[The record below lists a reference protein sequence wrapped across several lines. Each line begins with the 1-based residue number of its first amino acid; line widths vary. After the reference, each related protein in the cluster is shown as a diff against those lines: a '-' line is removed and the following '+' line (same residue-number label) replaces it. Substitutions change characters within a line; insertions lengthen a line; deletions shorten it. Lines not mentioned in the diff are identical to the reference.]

1 MQIKKKSF
9 LWQKISLK
17 KKQSSMHKNER
28 FVLLMEKTEEI
39 SHDESTS
46 AYKYHIIGRS

>member
-1 MQIKKKSF
+1 MAKDF
-9 LWQKISLK
+9 LK

-39 SHDESTS
+39 SHDESTPS
-46 AYKYHIIGRS
+46 AEIDCSFGCLGHRP